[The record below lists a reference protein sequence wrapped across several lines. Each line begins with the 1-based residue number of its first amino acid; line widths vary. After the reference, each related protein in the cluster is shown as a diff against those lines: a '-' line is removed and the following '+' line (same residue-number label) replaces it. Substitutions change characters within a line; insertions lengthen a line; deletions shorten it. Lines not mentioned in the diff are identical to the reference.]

1 MPRLLRLLLTVL
13 CVWVAFPSGPS
24 LALEAPGLD
33 LSYADGPNPR

>member
-13 CVWVAFPSGPS
+13 CLWAAVPSGPA
-24 LALEAPGLD
+24 LALEVSGVD